1 MLLAASPVLA
11 DEAAPASEH
20 AEPVAVSAA
29 STNPSPVDPSYK
41 KSDGSASGAPG
52 LSLTAPNKAVEPD
65 RDADAVIEELTAR
78 VEKLERAEEERRSRA
93 FVKGWLTGVGDV
105 DFYSSKHRVVV
116 GLQLFPIEQRVS
128 DTITNRTYYLA
139 AVPRASLHFG
149 RLYMGF
155 ELPVAF
161 EVFNTEVD
169 SSDADYLGGRGFDGA
184 GAFAGFQW
192 DEPSEF
198 AQVIKYIRYGTKED
212 DFYLNVSKQS
222 AATVGHGTVLR
233 RYNPNIDLDH
243 YRVSAQVDKGFKYG
257 GAEFYTNDVLGYG
270 VNGGLVYVK
279 PGGMFFPDNLL
290 ARSASVGLSYVF
302 DRKAPYLL
310 AHPEGAPDQLVSDD
324 TNAPVV
330 NQSAVAAVVGLDAE
344 VKLVRQEKLD
354 VKAYL
359 DYSRLTHT
367 QGDGVSAGALVRFN
381 VGGNKED
388 SRVHAFRLRAEAG
401 AYHAQYAPGYFD
413 MFYEIQK
420 YQNFTGADADV
431 VQSKLMYLEQQ
442 TGGYRL
448 GGRFEGTYSVVG
460 GMGVSAAY
468 QGSMDGRDD
477 QMLMHVEVPTG
488 EHLRLLATYVRNNPR
503 DGQPLF
509 TLENPNVLLIGK
521 AKIRVLP
528 FMFINGE
535 VSQMY
540 RLRATDGSS
549 ESTLTAGRPAQFENV
564 LRWVLETEVGFE
576 F

>member
-1 MLLAASPVLA
+1 MSLAAPSQAGV
-11 DEAAPASEH
+11 
-20 AEPVAVSAA
+20 AE
-29 STNPSPVDPSYK
+29 
-41 KSDGSASGAPG
+41 
-52 LSLTAPNKAVEPD
+52 
-65 RDADAVIEELTAR
+65 RDADAVIEELAAR

-116 GLQLFPIEQRVS
+116 GLQLFPVENRVS

-155 ELPVAF
+155 ELPLAV

-169 SSDADYLGGRGFDGA
+169 SSNPDYLGGHGFDSMGT
-184 GAFAGFQW
+184 FAQFQW
-192 DEPSEF
+192 DELSEF
-198 AQVIKYIRYGTKED
+198 AQVINYIRYGTKED
-212 DFYLNVSKQS
+212 DFYLNVSKQA

-243 YRVSAQVDKGFKYG
+243 YRVSAQLDKGFKYG

-270 VNGGLVYVK
+270 VNGGLVYLK
-279 PGGMFFPDNLL
+279 PGGMFFPDHLL

-310 AHPEGAPDQLVSDD
+310 AHPEGAPDQLISDD

-330 NQSAVAAVVGLDAE
+330 NQAKVAAVVGLDAE

-354 VKAYL
+354 IKGYL

-367 QGDGVSAGALVRFN
+367 QGDGVSAGALIRFN
-381 VGGNKED
+381 LGGDKDD
-388 SRVHAFRLRAEAG
+388 SRVHAFRVRAEAG

-420 YQNFTGADADV
+420 YQNFAGAEADV

-448 GGRFEGTYSVVG
+448 GGRVEGTYSVVG
-460 GMGVSAAY
+460 GMGMSAAY

-477 QMLMHVEVPTG
+477 QMLLHVEVPTG
-488 EHLRLLATYVRNNPR
+488 DHLRLLATYVRNSPR

-521 AKIRVLP
+521 AKLRVLP
-528 FMFINGE
+528 FMFVNGE

-540 RLRATDGSS
+540 RLRASDGSS
-549 ESTLTAGRPAQFENV
+549 DSNLTAGRPAQFENV